1 MTERTPRS
9 ALVLRHTSKDG
20 RRPHGFSRGGRN
32 SGDQSGFPKTRAPG
46 RPHRTWPRKRGP
58 CYPRFSC
65 SASLSSP
72 LAKEGKRGI
81 ERFSKTTLATAILL
95 VCLWCT
101 GCERHKKPTG
111 EGLSSESASARPNVL
126 LVTFDTTRADR
137 LSCYGNAA
145 IRTPTIDALAAK
157 GVRYTRCYAAAPIT
171 LPSHTT
177 LLTGLYPV
185 HHRLRDNGAGRLD
198 DNAVTLAESFQSA
211 GYQTGAVVGA
221 VVLDARYGLN
231 QGFDSYDDRI
241 SETHPATGL
250 HFAERPASTVT
261 DAATQWLDTLDDDPF
276 FLWVHYF
283 DPHSPYAPPG
293 LRQGATEQEAYD
305 AEIAYTDAELGRL
318 VAQVERRDAA
328 NGTKTL
334 VVFTADHGESLHEHG
349 EWTHG
354 LFVYNATIQV
364 PLIVTTLGD
373 DAVGMVVDTPVS
385 LVDVMPSLIKRLGI
399 DEPYGLDGVRLPKK
413 RATSQDDS
421 RAIYFETQL
430 PHDTYGWSALEGVV
444 LGEKKYIAAPTPEL
458 YNVVTDPTET
468 TNLLAAGAQPDARFV
483 HALRD
488 AKKSA
493 PDTPVLSVGESG
505 SDARVLRQLAAL
517 GYVGGARPSQD
528 DTGPLADPKTMVEL
542 HDKATRASMRIEGR
556 QWSVAAGLIREVL
569 SKDPNNF
576 WVLDMLIK
584 LLQQPEAFSQAS
596 DVARWRLQSPLRP
609 PWDEQLPAA
618 VGLAAARAGQG
629 AATLD
634 MLQSLV
640 EKKPRSVDLRGALA
654 AVLMQ
659 TGKSKEARP
668 HLEAALAAD
677 PDNAMALSG
686 LGDLALLEGN
696 TTEAIQRY
704 EAVIRGDSAGADVFA
719 KLGQAYESSGQMDQA
734 LRAYRDAIAKDENM
748 VDVRLALA
756 GLLARRRRQA
766 EAIEHYREVARQR
779 PDDATVQY
787 DTGLAFAGLQQF
799 DAARRHFQKAVD
811 LKPDFGDALINL
823 GTVLV
828 QQKDLSAAETVLT
841 KAKAIDAVA
850 AEARYMLGV
859 AAARRGAID
868 ETVKLYEEAI
878 AIKPEYFAPI
888 DELSNYYLLN
898 KRTADA
904 VRILNIGVTHA
915 PDNVTLLARLA
926 KILATSSVESHRDGA
941 TALTLS
947 EHANQL
953 AGNSR
958 TDVLAALAAAQAET
972 GNFPDAV
979 TTAEH
984 AIDLAARQGDK
995 ATATELRAA
1004 LQLYKVKKPYRNPN
1018 F

>member
-1 MTERTPRS
+1 MNGISARS
-9 ALVLRHTSKDG
+9 W
-20 RRPHGFSRGGRN
+20 SRGVGLVVLLI
-32 SGDQSGFPKTRAPG
+32 GFV
-46 RPHRTWPRKRGP
+46 
-58 CYPRFSC
+58 C
-65 SASLSSP
+65 S
-72 LAKEGKRGI
+72 
-81 ERFSKTTLATAILL
+81 
-95 VCLWCT
+95 
-101 GCERHKKPTG
+101 GCEHHEKTTG
-111 EGLSSESASARPNVL
+111 EGISSGSAASRPNVL

-171 LPSHTT
+171 LPSHTS
-177 LLTGLYPV
+177 LLTGLYPT
-185 HHRLRDNGAGRLD
+185 HHRLRDNGAGQLD
-198 DNAVTLAESFQSA
+198 EKAQTLAELLRNA
-211 GYQTGAVVGA
+211 GYRTGAVVGA

-231 QGFDSYDDRI
+231 QGFDNYDDRI
-241 SETHPATGL
+241 SETHPTTGL
-250 HFAERPASTVT
+250 HFAERPASAVT
-261 DAATQWLDTLDDDPF
+261 DAAAEWLNTRDNDPF

-293 LRQGATEQEAYD
+293 LHKGATEQEAYD
-305 AEIAYTDAELGRL
+305 AEIAFADGELGRL
-318 VAQVERRDAA
+318 VTQIERRDAS

-373 DAVGMVVDTPVS
+373 EAGGTVVDAPVS
-385 LVDVMPSLIKRLGI
+385 LVDVMPSLIQRLGI
-399 DEPYGLDGVRLPKK
+399 KEPYGLDGVPLPTEGAAK
-413 RATSQDDS
+413 QDDS

-430 PHDTYGWSALEGVV
+430 PLNTYGWSELEGVI
-444 LGEKKYIAAPTPEL
+444 LGESKYIAAPTPEL

-468 TNLLAAGAQPDARFV
+468 TNLLAWGTQPDARFV
-483 HALRD
+483 RALRD
-488 AKKSA
+488 AQKSA
-493 PDTPVLSVGESG
+493 PDAPALAVGESS
-505 SDARVLRQLAAL
+505 SDARVIRQLAAL

-528 DTGPLADPKTMVEL
+528 DTGPLADPKAMVAL

-556 QWSVAAGLIREVL
+556 QWSMAAGLIREVL
-569 SKDPNNF
+569 SEDPDNF
-576 WVLDMLIK
+576 WVLDMLIE
-584 LLQQPEAFSQAS
+584 LLQQPEAFSPAA

-618 VGLAAARAGQG
+618 VGLAAARTGQG

-640 EKKPRSVDLRGALA
+640 TKKPHSADLRCALA

-659 TGKSKEARP
+659 TGKSKEAQP
-668 HLEAALAAD
+668 HFVAALATD
-677 PDNAMALSG
+677 PRNAMALSG
-686 LGDLALLEGN
+686 LGDLALLQGD
-696 TTEAIQRY
+696 TAEAIRRY
-704 EAVIRGDSAGADVFA
+704 EAVTRGDSAGADVYA
-719 KLGQAYESSGQMDQA
+719 KLGQAYERSGQMDKA
-734 LRAYRDAIAKDENM
+734 LRAYRDAIAKDENL

-756 GLLARRRRQA
+756 GLLARQGRPA
-766 EAIEHYREVARQR
+766 EAIEHYREVVRQR
-779 PDDATVQY
+779 PEDASVQY
-787 DTGLAFAGLQQF
+787 DMGLAFAGLQQY
-799 DAARRHFQKAVD
+799 DAARRHFQRAVD

-828 QQKDLSAAETVLT
+828 QQNDLSAAVSVLT

-859 AAARRGAID
+859 AAAHRGAVD
-868 ETVKLYEEAI
+868 ETVRLYEEAI
-878 AIKPEYFAPI
+878 AIKPGYFAPI
-888 DELSNYYLLN
+888 DELSTYYLLN

-915 PDNVTLLARLA
+915 PDNVTLLARFA
-926 KILATSSVESHRDGA
+926 KILATSSVVSLRDGA

-953 AGNSR
+953 AGSSR
-958 TDVLAALAAAQAET
+958 ADVLAALAAAQAET
-972 GNFPDAV
+972 GNFSGAV
-979 TTAEH
+979 TTAVR
-984 AIDLAARQGDK
+984 AIELATRQGDR
-995 ATATELRAA
+995 ATATDLRAA
-1004 LQLYKVKKPYRNPN
+1004 LPLYEAKKPYRNPH